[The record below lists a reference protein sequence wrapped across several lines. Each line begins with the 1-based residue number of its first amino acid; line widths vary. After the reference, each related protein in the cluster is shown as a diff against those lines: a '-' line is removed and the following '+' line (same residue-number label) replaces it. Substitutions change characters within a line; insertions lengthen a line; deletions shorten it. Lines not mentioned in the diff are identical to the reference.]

1 MPQQVAVGIDL
12 GGTNIKAGLVGA
24 DGTILCDARV
34 RTQAGRGPEHVIG
47 RIGSALE
54 QVLRDRPDGAEV
66 CGVGIGAP
74 GKVSLDQTT
83 VAKPPNFA
91 AWDEVNLAEALAGD
105 AAGDAAGPVIVEND
119 ANCAG
124 LGSAFWGAGRD
135 FDSFVMVTLGTGV
148 GGAIIHEKKLFRGV
162 SGGAGELGHLSID
175 YEGPYARS
183 GVAGAAEAYLGLHY
197 LSHHARYQLHAR
209 PSVLHEWAGRDL
221 ARLSPKMLHQ
231 AAEQGDE
238 PAREVLAW
246 AGHKLG
252 VALASVVNLL
262 DIRKLVV
269 GGGVSAAGDYL
280 LGPARVALRGAVMP
294 SLSDGLELV
303 RETRGN
309 EVGVLGAARLAF
321 EKAEA
326 EISA

>member
-1 MPQQVAVGIDL
+1 MAKQVAVGIDL
-12 GGTNIKAGLVGA
+12 GGTNIKAGLVDSDGA
-24 DGTILCDARV
+24 ILCDAHV
-34 RTQAGRGPEHVIG
+34 RTQANRGPDHVLG
-47 RIGSALE
+47 RIAEAIG
-54 QVLRDRPDGAEV
+54 QVLRQRPDGAEV

-74 GKVSLDQTT
+74 GKVSMDRTT
-83 VAKPPNFA
+83 VIKPPNFSD
-91 AWDEVNLAEALAGD
+91 WDEVNLSKSLAHLVPGC
-105 AAGDAAGPVIVEND
+105 VVVEND

-124 LGSAFWGAGRD
+124 LGSATWGAGRD
-135 FDSFVMVTLGTGV
+135 FDSFIMVTLGTGV

-162 SGGAGELGHLSID
+162 TGGAGELGHMSID

-183 GVAGAAEAYLGLHY
+183 GVAGATEAYLGLHY
-197 LSHHARYQLHAR
+197 LSHHARYQLHTR
-209 PSVLHEWAGRDL
+209 PSILHEWAGRDL

-269 GGGVSAAGDYL
+269 GGGVSAAGHYL
-280 LGPARVALRGAVMP
+280 LDPARMALHGAVMP
-294 SLSDGLELV
+294 SLSEGLELV

-321 EKAEA
+321 EDAESKIGA
-326 EISA
+326 

>member
-1 MPQQVAVGIDL
+1 MSKQVAVGIDF
-12 GGTNIKAGLVGA
+12 GGTNIKAGLVDA
-24 DGTILCDARV
+24 DGAILCDARV
-34 RTQAGRGPEHVIG
+34 RTQAKQGADHVLGRLAEAI
-47 RIGSALE
+47 E
-54 QVLRDRPDGAEV
+54 QVAQHCPGGSRI

-83 VAKPPNFA
+83 LIKPPNFSG
-91 AWDEVNLAEALAGD
+91 WDEVNLSEALAD
-105 AAGDAAGPVIVEND
+105 VARGPVVVEND

-124 LGSAFWGAGRD
+124 LGSASWGAGRD

-148 GGAIIHEKKLFRGV
+148 GGAIIHENKLFRGAT
-162 SGGAGELGHLSID
+162 GGAGELGHMSID
-175 YEGPYARS
+175 YEGPYDRS
-183 GVAGAAEAYLGLHY
+183 GVAGAAEAYLGLNY
-197 LSHHARYQLHAR
+197 LSHHARYQLHTR
-209 PSVLHEWAGRDL
+209 PSVLHAWAGRDL
-221 ARLSPKMLHQ
+221 GRLSPKMLHQ

-252 VALASVVNLL
+252 CVLASVVNLL

-280 LGPARVALRGAVMP
+280 LGPARLALQGAVMP
-294 SLSDGLELV
+294 SFAEGLELV

-309 EVGVLGAARLAF
+309 EVGILGAARLAF
-321 EKAEA
+321 EAAAEGG
-326 EISA
+326 